1 MTLPAETVR
10 HRFTVEEYRKM
21 GEVGILHE
29 GDRVELIGGE
39 VVDMNPIGTRHLTCV
54 VALTHLLVAL
64 SGGRYFVSV
73 QNPISLG
80 VGDEPQPDLS
90 LLKER
95 PRPDAEA
102 PPGPEDILLVVEVSD
117 TTLAY
122 DRNVKLPLYAS
133 AGIPEVW
140 IVDLR
145 GEKVEVF
152 TGMEGDR
159 YTGMRA
165 HVRGDEVRSESVAG
179 LTLPVEEILG

>member
-1 MTLPAETVR
+1 MLPAETIR
-10 HRFTVEEYRKM
+10 HRFTTEEYRKM
-21 GEVGILHE
+21 AEVGILRE
-29 GDRVELIGGE
+29 DARVELIGGE
-39 VVDMNPIGTRHLTCV
+39 IIEMNPIGARHHACV
-54 VALTHLLVAL
+54 VALNHLLVAL

-73 QNPISLG
+73 QNPISVG
-80 VGDEPQPDLS
+80 AGDEPQPDLC

-102 PPGPEDILLVVEVSD
+102 PPGPEDIVLVVEVSD
-117 TTLAY
+117 STLAY

-133 AGIPEVW
+133 VDIPEVW

-159 YTGMRA
+159 YKGMRG
-165 HVRGDEVRSESVAG
+165 HVRGDEVRSETLPD
-179 LTLPVEEILG
+179 LTLPVTEILG

>member
-1 MTLPAETVR
+1 MLPAGTIR
-10 HRFTVEEYRKM
+10 HRFTAEEYRKM
-21 GEVGILHE
+21 GEVGILRE
-29 GDRVELIGGE
+29 DARVELIGGE
-39 VVDMNPIGTRHLTCV
+39 IVEMNPIGTRHLACV
-54 VALTHLLVAL
+54 VALNHLLVAL
-64 SGGRYFVSV
+64 SGGKYFVSV
-73 QNPISLG
+73 QNPISVG

-102 PPGPEDILLVVEVSD
+102 PPGPEDVFVVVEVSD
-117 TTLAY
+117 STLAY

-152 TGMEGDR
+152 TGLESHR
-159 YTGMRA
+159 YAGMRA
-165 HVRGDEVRSESVAG
+165 YVRGDEVRSETVPD
-179 LTLPVEEILG
+179 LTLPVTEILG

>member
-1 MTLPAETVR
+1 
-10 HRFTVEEYRKM
+10 
-21 GEVGILHE
+21 
-29 GDRVELIGGE
+29 
-39 VVDMNPIGTRHLTCV
+39 MNPIGMRHLACV
-54 VALTHLLVAL
+54 VALNHLLVAL
-64 SGGRYFVSV
+64 SEGRYFVSV
-73 QNPISLG
+73 QNPISAG

-95 PRPDAEA
+95 PHPDAEA

-140 IVDLR
+140 LANLR

-159 YTGMRA
+159 YAGIRA
-165 HVRGDEVRSESVAG
+165 YVRGDEVRSATVPG
-179 LTLPVEEILG
+179 LILPIAEILG